1 MKKWGNWIML
11 YIILAII
18 ILSIWGIF
26 EIIHQRKKSKKRSL
40 INKAKALTIIEQTQS
55 IDISNNNNSGNPSYI
70 PEAGQIIG
78 EYTIV
83 EKIGFGGMG
92 IIMKAIDSHESLVAL
107 KIIRSE
113 HLKNQSLQDRFQ
125 QEMDIVSRLEHENI
139 ASILGWG
146 VDNIGCQYFAME
158 FVDGDNVRELLE
170 NNAINLNLAL
180 NIFTQ
185 LCKGLQYA
193 HSKNIIHRD
202 IKPENIIFSKDKILK
217 IVDFGIARVD
227 DEKSLSLTMTNISMG
242 SPIYMSPEQKNDFS
256 NADARTDIYAAGALF
271 YEMLSGDMPGG
282 LLRLDLIPRNLRFI
296 IEKSIAYRAKDRYQS
311 MDELIADIE
320 LYDNKKEIINDQ
332 IAMKQIAEHVK
343 LREASIN
350 SFYRKTPNKQSG
362 LDIESCYI
370 PAEGIGGNYYDYIEI
385 DETHTGIL
393 VGNLFDHID
402 IESLLF
408 LSMLRAAFRIYAVE
422 SKHPKETFQK
432 LNDFMSKDRF
442 NNFAVLSY
450 LIFDSTTKELS
461 VSTAGYRPVKILKKD
476 ENQFTDI
483 QLDGLAIAI
492 IEDYIYEE
500 RLVTLN
506 SGDLILLSSAG
517 AGKSVNREGQIFGD
531 DKILNLVIQ
540 NRNEDCKVLVD
551 GIKNTILRYG
561 AGTAQQ
567 DDITLVV
574 AKVI

>member
-1 MKKWGNWIML
+1 ML
-11 YIILAII
+11 YILLAII
-18 ILSIWGIF
+18 LLLIWGVF
-26 EIIHQRKKSKKRSL
+26 EIIHQRKTSKKQSL
-40 INKAKALTIIEQTQS
+40 INKAKALTVIKQNSATS
-55 IDISNNNNSGNPSYI
+55 ISNNNNANPSDT
-70 PEAGQIIG
+70 PKAGQIIG
-78 EYTIV
+78 DYTII

-92 IIMKAIDSHESLVAL
+92 IIMKAIDNKESFVAL

-113 HLKNQSLQDRFQ
+113 HLKNQSLKDRFQ
-125 QEMDIVSRLEHENI
+125 QEMDIVSSLEHENI

-146 VDNIGCQYFAME
+146 VDNIERQYFAME

-202 IKPENIIFSKDKILK
+202 IKPENIIFNKDKILK
-217 IVDFGIARVD
+217 IVDFGIARID
-227 DEKSLSLTMTNISMG
+227 DEKSLSLTMTNVSMG

-282 LLRLDLIPRNLRFI
+282 LLRLDLIPRNLRSI

-311 MDELIADIE
+311 MHELIADIE
-320 LYDNKKEIINDQ
+320 SYDNKKELIDDQ
-332 IAMKQIAEHVK
+332 IAMNQIAEHVK
-343 LREASIN
+343 LRDASIN

-408 LSMLRAAFRIYAVE
+408 LSMLRAAFRIYAIE
-422 SKHPKETFQK
+422 STHPKDTFQK
-432 LNDFMSKDRF
+432 LNDFMSKDKF

-476 ENQFTDI
+476 EDEFTDI

-500 RLVTLN
+500 EIVTIN

-517 AGKSVNREGQIFGD
+517 AGKSVNIEGKNFGD
-531 DKILNLVIQ
+531 DKILNLVRQ
-540 NRNEDCKVLVD
+540 NRDEDCKSLVD